1 MKARKAMIFLILA
14 AAVAGPA
21 QASMKSE
28 GDMAVKGK
36 LAKFASAKIEVD
48 KGLLDS
54 RQRALV
60 DELVNAS
67 RYMDEIF
74 LRQVYSKNPKIREK
88 LASERG
94 SSPDIYEYFEIN
106 FGPFDRLDHDK
117 PFVEGVG
124 KKPAGANL
132 YPEDMTKAE
141 FSSWLK
147 KNPSDREA
155 FESNFTAIRRK
166 GKFLAAIPYSE
177 EYKEWLVPAAESLKK
192 AAKFASN
199 SSLKRYLSSRAE
211 AFLSN
216 DYFQSDVD
224 WVRMKGHDIEVAIGP
239 YEVYEDN
246 LMGYKAAF
254 ESFVTRVDPKES
266 ARLARVV
273 DYLAELEANL
283 PIPEGHKGKGRSLTS
298 PIVVAQLIFSA
309 GDTKAGV
316 QTLAFNLPNDERV
329 RKQEG
334 SKKVMLKNV
343 QRAKFEKILAP
354 IAQRVMSEDDAA
366 GVDFEAFF
374 AHTLLHEVSHGIGP
388 GEIKKGDSD
397 TTVNKELSDLYSLIE
412 ECKADTLG
420 VYNAIYLTGKGLYP
434 KNFLDSVWPTYLAG
448 LFRSMRFGISEA
460 HGGANAMQFNYLM
473 SKGAISYDKKGGF
486 FSIDRTK
493 IEPAIR
499 DLAHDLLMIEAAGDY
514 AGAKKFVE
522 RWKKMGAEIKSAIAK
537 LTDVPVD
544 IRPVYSYK

>member
-1 MKARKAMIFLILA
+1 MKARGVVLVLSLAALA
-14 AAVAGPA
+14 AAPA
-21 QASMKSE
+21 QALAGVEGKMSIKSQIE
-28 GDMAVKGK
+28 
-36 LAKFASAKIEVD
+36 KFAPAKIEVD

-60 DELVNAS
+60 GELVKAS

-74 LRQVYSKNPKIREK
+74 LRQVYSKNPEIRAR
-88 LASERG
+88 LASERDT
-94 SSPDIYEYFEIN
+94 SPDLYEYFEIN
-106 FGPFDRLDHDK
+106 FGPFDRLGHDK
-117 PFVEGVG
+117 PFVKGVG

-141 FSSWLK
+141 FARWVE
-147 KNPSDREA
+147 KNPSDQEA
-155 FESNFTAIRRK
+155 FEGNFTVIRRK
-166 GKFLAAIPYSE
+166 GNSLAAIPYSE
-177 EYKEWLVPAAESLKK
+177 EYREWLLPAAESLRK
-192 AAKFASN
+192 ASGLASN
-199 SSLKRYLSSRAE
+199 ESLRRYLSSRAD

-224 WVRMKGHDIEVAIGP
+224 WVRMKGQDIEVAIGP

-254 ESFVTRVDPKES
+254 EAFVTRVDPKES

-273 DYLAELEANL
+273 DYLKELEANL
-283 PIPEGHKGKGRSLTS
+283 PIPEEHKGRGRSLTS
-298 PIVVAQLIFSA
+298 PIVVAQLIYSA

-316 QTLAFNLPNDERV
+316 QTLAFNLPNDEKV

-343 QRAKFEKILAP
+343 QHAKFEKILMP
-354 IAQRVMSEDDAA
+354 IAQRVMSKDDAR

-374 AHTLLHEVSHGIGP
+374 AHTLLHEISHGIGP
-388 GEIKKGDSD
+388 GEIEKAGEN
-397 TTVNKELSDLYSLIE
+397 TTVNKALSDLYSLIE

-434 KNFLDSVWPTYLAG
+434 KNFLDSMWPTYLAG

-473 SKGAISYDKKGGF
+473 SKGAIAYDKKTGF
-486 FSIDRTK
+486 FSVDRGK

-499 DLAHDLLMIEAAGDY
+499 ELAHDLLMIEAKGDY

-522 RWKKMGAEIKSAIAK
+522 KWKGMNAVLKSAIAK
-537 LTDVPVD
+537 LSDVPVD
-544 IRPVYSYK
+544 IRPIYAYK